1 MSILIYGLG
10 RSIVFPKS
18 LFKYPSVTDLYFNFI
33 VNIKHIFRILF
44 LIGEIFV
51 MVQNVVLVN
60 VPSAYEKKIHFLLCE
75 VHINVMYQSCL
86 TVLLKSYKPNDFLF
100 VSSANKTVLKSTTI
114 LMDLLLRCFSS
125 VFWNILKH
133 FYRCLLI

>member
-1 MSILIYGLG
+1 MSTLIYGLE

-51 MVQNVVLVN
+51 TVQNVVCLGKC
-60 VPSAYEKKIHFLLCE
+60 PLC
-75 VHINVMYQSCL
+75 I
-86 TVLLKSYKPNDFLF
+86 
-100 VSSANKTVLKSTTI
+100 
-114 LMDLLLRCFSS
+114 
-125 VFWNILKH
+125 
-133 FYRCLLI
+133 